1 MTQDNKMSNGMKIGI
16 VGAGFT
22 GLSAA
27 YYLGKKGHRVTVIEK
42 DSNPG
47 GLAIGFSDK
56 NWNWTLEKHYHH
68 WFTNDKNVLEL
79 AKEIQ
84 HEVIIKR
91 PKTSVYVDGKI
102 FQFDSPKEVLLFPK
116 LPIIDRFRMGLV
128 IGFLKFNP
136 IWKPLEKINATT
148 FLPKTIGKKSYKL
161 IWEPLFR
168 NKFGPYVSD
177 VSLAWFWARIVKRT
191 PSLAY
196 PKGGFLDFANHLVKQ
211 IEGQGGEVI
220 FETDV
225 IEISSNKK
233 PQIKFRRI
241 ENSKR
246 PGGTRIEKYDIVIVT
261 LPSFLFL
268 KIAPG
273 LPREYKN
280 RFAKL
285 KGLGATNLV
294 LRLNRPFLPDTT
306 YWLNVCDS
314 NHPIM
319 AIVEHTNFM
328 DKKNYNNEYLVYLGN
343 YLPPDSERFE
353 MAKEETLKLFD
364 PYLRKINP
372 NYKDHL
378 TGFELFKVSF
388 AQPIIP
394 TNYSKM
400 IPPIKTPLPNVYL
413 ANIEQVYPWDRGT
426 NYAVELGE
434 KVANTVTD
442 EN

>member
-168 NKFGPYVSD
+168 NKFGPYASD

-246 PGGTRIEKYDIVIVT
+246 PGGTRIEKYDIVIKAIRIQEGQPGSEVGGNITESSSDTFRT
-261 LPSFLFL
+261 LSMTFSFSTTYVKFL
-268 KIAPG
+268 QFIDS
-273 LPREYKN
+273 LESN
-280 RFAKL
+280 
-285 KGLGATNLV
+285 
-294 LRLNRPFLPDTT
+294 LRLVDFPEVSFNASAAGTTYTYEVTIKT
-306 YWLNVCDS
+306 YWL
-314 NHPIM
+314 P
-319 AIVEHTNFM
+319 
-328 DKKNYNNEYLVYLGN
+328 
-343 YLPPDSERFE
+343 
-353 MAKEETLKLFD
+353 
-364 PYLRKINP
+364 
-372 NYKDHL
+372 
-378 TGFELFKVSF
+378 
-388 AQPIIP
+388 
-394 TNYSKM
+394 
-400 IPPIKTPLPNVYL
+400 
-413 ANIEQVYPWDRGT
+413 
-426 NYAVELGE
+426 
-434 KVANTVTD
+434 
-442 EN
+442 